1 LDLISQVVQEGR
13 NTLRGLRSSIDSA
26 QDLQSSLSRIP
37 QEMGKPGAGFRVVV
51 EGTAL
56 PLRPTVRDDVYRIG
70 REAVVNA
77 FRHSQAN
84 NINLQLEY
92 SPNEL
97 RIVVR
102 DDGCGI
108 DPQVLH
114 SGRDGHLGLPG
125 MRERAEKIG
134 AKVKVLSR
142 IGGGTEV
149 ELRVPSNTAFES
161 HPSSLV
167 SKWLTGLRRPPE
179 QR

>member
-1 LDLISQVVQEGR
+1 
-13 NTLRGLRSSIDSA
+13 
-26 QDLQSSLSRIP
+26 
-37 QEMGKPGAGFRVVV
+37 MGKPGGNFRVVV

-70 REAVVNA
+70 REALVNA
-77 FRHSQAN
+77 FRHSQAKN
-84 NINLQLEY
+84 VDLQLEY
-92 SPNEL
+92 SLNQL

-114 SGRDGHLGLPG
+114 SGRNGHLGLPG

-142 IGGGTEV
+142 VGGGTEV
-149 ELRVPSNTAFES
+149 ELCVPSNIAFES
-161 HPSSLV
+161 HPSSPM
-167 SKWLTGLRRPPE
+167 SKLLTGLRRPQNNNDELTPK
-179 QR
+179 